1 MSAKPDYVVS
11 KLTRPTG
18 GAATGGFVINLTSS
32 TTPMALSQPKD
43 PTLAQYSFFVSR
55 RLEDGR
61 ERFRLHMGYF
71 ESMQAAEEMLAVV
84 REVYPGAWASEAP
97 GKKLKANNSATA
109 AAPAKPAAAAPA
121 PAQAKPVA
129 ATPAPVPAKPVAV
142 AAPPAPVAPPVAA
155 APSQPAAP
163 AAEANPAQPHPF
175 DATPPP
181 PELKYE
187 HEPEPFVLT
196 DDEPE
201 FKAME
206 IPVVHPPAAPVV
218 SAPAPAAKAAP
229 AKPAVERLAAARAAT
244 KPAPKPAPAKAAAP
258 KPAAAKP
265 AAVAARPAAPTA
277 APVAAKPAAPAPAA
291 VVAKPAATKPAP
303 AKPPV
308 VAPKIAAKVTAPAL
322 QAAAPIAP
330 KPAAAA
336 PAPEPTVQM
345 PVMQMP
351 TVQMPTMAAQKPAA
365 PVSATPSLT
374 NVRQVIEELDDL
386 SDTQTIR
393 LLERHSPYRE
403 GSREADVDEA
413 IRVVKPEDTQSMLAI
428 KAEVKRNA
436 PVLFAIQLDWSVTP
450 FDMAKVPPLAIFNA
464 YTLYTTEASREGRT
478 WYGLRLGFFSDAV
491 SAKQVAYYVRSDFK
505 TVSVVPV
512 TTIEKERA
520 NDINAA
526 RSGIHRAVNIKE
538 GPAPT
543 TLSMTSSNASGVFKL
558 LDDDL
563 PEMIEQDV
571 DGETSPRFSKPTS
584 APAAPKA
591 PPIAAT
597 APSTP
602 AASNKASKAR
612 KPGARGARRD
622 AHAQVDEETLD
633 QTLEILGAHTLEITN
648 DSAENTGVRHLR
660 VKVDKKGSK
669 FASLI
674 DRLSGKK

>member
-71 ESMQAAEEMLAVV
+71 ETMQAAEEMLAVV
-84 REVYPGAWASEAP
+84 REVYPSAWAGEAP
-97 GKKLKANNSATA
+97 GKKLKANAPAPAAAKPAPTPAPAAPKPVA
-109 AAPAKPAAAAPA
+109 AAPAAA
-121 PAQAKPVA
+121 AKPVA
-129 ATPAPVPAKPVAV
+129 PPPAPVAAAPVP
-142 AAPPAPVAPPVAA
+142 PPAPVAPPVAA
-155 APSQPAAP
+155 PPVAVAPAPEP
-163 AAEANPAQPHPF
+163 AAEPEKPHPF
-175 DATPPP
+175 ASQPTMVKPN
-181 PELKYE
+181 YE
-187 HEPEPFVLT
+187 FEEPFVLT
-196 DDEPE
+196 DDEPQ
-201 FKAME
+201 FRPMDV
-206 IPVVHPPAAPVV
+206 PVVHPPVV
-218 SAPAPAAKAAP
+218 SAPAPAPVAAKA
-229 AKPAVERLAAARAAT
+229 
-244 KPAPKPAPAKAAAP
+244 PAPKPAPQ
-258 KPAAAKP
+258 KPMAT
-265 AAVAARPAAPTA
+265 RPAAPAPAPA
-277 APVAAKPAAPAPAA
+277 APVAAKPAAPAP
-291 VVAKPAATKPAP
+291 VVAKPAAATPPAI
-303 AKPPV
+303 
-308 VAPKIAAKVTAPAL
+308 APKIAAKVSAPAL
-322 QAAAPIAP
+322 QAAAPAQAPIAQ
-330 KPAAAA
+330 KPAAVA
-336 PAPEPTVQM
+336 PPPVEPTVQM
-345 PVMQMP
+345 P
-351 TVQMPTMAAQKPAA
+351 AI
-365 PVSATPSLT
+365 SATPSLT

-436 PVLFAIQLDWSVTP
+436 PVLFAVQLDWSVTP

-464 YTLYTTEASREGRT
+464 YTLYTTEANREGRT

-526 RSGIHRAVNIKE
+526 RSGIHRAVNVKE

-543 TLSMTSSNASGVFKL
+543 MRSLTASNASGVFKL

-563 PEMIEQDV
+563 PPAIEQDV
-571 DGETSPRFSKPTS
+571 DGETSPRFEKPVA

-591 PPIAAT
+591 A
-597 APSTP
+597 P
-602 AASNKASKAR
+602 AAAAAKPAPASPGKASKGR
-612 KPGARGARRD
+612 KPGARGVHRD

-633 QTLEILGAHTLEITN
+633 QTLEILGAHSLEITN
-648 DSAENTGVRHLR
+648 DSADNTGVRHLR

>member
-43 PTLAQYSFFVSR
+43 PTLAHYSFFVSR

-71 ESMQAAEEMLAVV
+71 ETMQAADEMLAVV

-97 GKKLKANNSATA
+97 GKKLKANNP
-109 AAPAKPAAAAPA
+109 AAPAVAQAKPAAPAPA

-129 ATPAPVPAKPVAV
+129 AAPVPVPAPVQAKPVAA
-142 AAPPAPVAPPVAA
+142 AAPPAPQPPPVAA
-155 APSQPAAP
+155 PVSETAPP
-163 AAEANPAQPHPF
+163 QPHPF

-181 PELKYE
+181 PALTYE

-201 FKAME
+201 FKAMDY
-206 IPVVHPPAAPVV
+206 PVVHPPATPVV
-218 SAPAPAAKAAP
+218 SAPVQAAKPAP
-229 AKPAVERLAAARAAT
+229 AKPAAAKPAPPKAAA
-244 KPAPKPAPAKAAAP
+244 KPAPKPAPTKPVVA

-265 AAVAARPAAPTA
+265 AAPKP
-277 APVAAKPAAPAPAA
+277 APVAATPAAARPTPATP
-291 VVAKPAATKPAP
+291 P
-303 AKPPV
+303 AKPPAM
-308 VAPKIAAKVTAPAL
+308 APKIAAKVTAPAL
-322 QAAAPIAP
+322 QAAAPQAP
-330 KPAAAA
+330 KPAPKPMAAA
-336 PAPEPTVQM
+336 PVPPPEPTVQM
-345 PVMQMP
+345 PA
-351 TVQMPTMAAQKPAA
+351 VQMPMVAPRPATP

-413 IRVVKPEDTQSMLAI
+413 IRVIKPEDTQSMQAI

-571 DGETSPRFSKPTS
+571 DGETSPRFSKPT
-584 APAAPKA
+584 APVAAPKS
-591 PPIAAT
+591 PPIAAS
-597 APSTP
+597 APP
-602 AASNKASKAR
+602 AAPGKASKAR

-648 DSAENTGVRHLR
+648 DSAGNTGVRHLR